1 MALVPSIAARDI
13 APAVL
18 GCFVLICLSACHTPM
33 KQTPPASVADAAA
46 AFRQESVPQPP
57 VAAKK
62 PYQVPSPNGSR
73 EDEYYWL
80 RDDKRQDAGMLAYVK
95 AENAYTDAMLAHV
108 KPLQEKVYQEIIGR
122 LQQDD
127 SSVPYLMNG
136 YWYYKRFETG
146 KEYPIFARRRQPAD
160 KAATAPEEILLNVNE
175 MARNQDF
182 FDVGDI
188 AISPDSMHMA
198 WAEDT
203 VGRRQYVIK
212 VMDLTTHVTYPID
225 ISNVEN
231 NIVWA
236 GDNKTFFYIE
246 KDPETLLG
254 FRVRSHHID
263 SANHK
268 DVSKDPVVWTQDDES
283 FYSQL
288 YRTKDENYIII
299 HTQSTVSTEV
309 WYADAHAKTLEF
321 KLFLAR
327 ERDHEY
333 QVEHANG
340 EWIVRTNWQAKNF
353 RIVAVPKGAESD
365 RTKWRDILAHR
376 DDAFVD
382 AYDVSKRFL
391 TIEEH
396 SGGLRKLRL
405 RPWTAGK
412 SGASDIFVTADEPAY
427 TMSLDVNR
435 EFDSEKLRY
444 TYTSLVT
451 PRTTYDYEFSTG
463 NRELL
468 KREPVLGGYDTANY
482 KTEFGWATA
491 RDGTKVPVSIVYHKD
506 TPRNGTAPLLQIGY
520 GSYGSTYDPEFSYLN
535 PSLLDRGF
543 VVAIAHIRGGQE
555 MGRAWYENGK
565 LLNKKNSFTDFI
577 DVTRWLAANK
587 YSDPKRAFALGR
599 SAGGLL
605 MGAIANLAPQ
615 DYRGIVAGVPF
626 VDVVTTMLDES
637 IPLTTN
643 EFDEWGNPKQKAFY
657 DYMLSYSPY
666 DQLGAHDY
674 PAMFIHSGLWD
685 SQVQYFE
692 PTKYVARLRA
702 RRTGDSL
709 VVLRTN
715 MEAGHGGKSGRYERY
730 REYAEQYAFIIDQA
744 GVRN

>member
-1 MALVPSIAARDI
+1 MATARLALVAA
-13 APAVL
+13 
-18 GCFVLICLSACHTPM
+18 FVTFCLTACNTPM
-33 KQTPPASVADAAA
+33 KQTPPASLASPNAVADVAAPA
-46 AFRQESVPQPP
+46 PVPQPP

-62 PYQVPSPNGSR
+62 PFQVPSPNGAR

-80 RDDKRQDAGMLAYVK
+80 RDDKRQDAEMLAYVK
-95 AENAYTDAMLAHV
+95 AENAYADAMMAHA
-108 KPLQEKVYQEIIGR
+108 KPLEEKVYHEIIGR

-136 YWYYKRFETG
+136 YWYFKRFETG
-146 KEYPIFARRRQPAD
+146 KEYPIYARRQRSSDPATTP
-160 KAATAPEEILLNVNE
+160 AEEILLNVNE
-175 MARNQDF
+175 LARNQDF
-182 FDVGDI
+182 FEVGEI
-188 AISPDSMHMA
+188 AISPNSKLMA

-203 VGRRQYVIK
+203 VGRRQYVVK
-212 VMDLTTHVTYPID
+212 VMDLTNHSIYPID
-225 ISNVEN
+225 MSNVEN

-236 GDNKTFFYIE
+236 GDNQTFLYIE
-246 KDPETLLG
+246 KDPKTLLG
-254 FRVRSHHID
+254 FRVRSHDIR

-268 DVSKDPVVWTQDDES
+268 DVSKDPVVWTQEDES
-283 FYSQL
+283 YYTQL
-288 YRTKDENYIII
+288 YRTKDENYII

-309 WYADAHAKTLEF
+309 WYADAHAKKLEF
-321 KLFLAR
+321 KRFLPR

-340 EWIVRTNWQAKNF
+340 QWIVRTNWQAKNF
-353 RIVAVPKGAESD
+353 RIVSVAKGAEGD
-365 RTKWRDILAHR
+365 RTKWQDIVAHR

-396 SGGLRKLRL
+396 SGGLRKLRI
-405 RPWTAGK
+405 RPWAAGSK
-412 SGASDIFVTADEPAY
+412 ADQDIFVTADEPSY
-427 TMSLDVNR
+427 TMALDTNR

-444 TYTSLVT
+444 TYTSMVT

-463 NRELL
+463 QRELL
-468 KREPVLGGYDTANY
+468 KREPVLGGYDPANY
-482 KTEFGWATA
+482 STEFGWATA
-491 RDGTKVPVSIVYHKD
+491 RDGAKVPVSIVYRKD

-520 GSYGSTYDPEFSYLN
+520 GSYGSTYDPEFSYLY

-543 VVAIAHIRGGQE
+543 VIAIAHIRGGQE

-565 LLNKKNSFTDFI
+565 LLHKKNTFTDFI

-605 MGAIANLAPQ
+605 MGAIANIAPQ

-643 EFDEWGNPKQKAFY
+643 EFDEWGNPKQKPYY

-666 DQLGAHDY
+666 DNLGAHDY
-674 PAMFIHSGLWD
+674 PAMFVHSGCG
-685 SQVQYFE
+685 
-692 PTKYVARLRA
+692 TARCSTSNPPSTSRA
-702 RRTGDSL
+702 CALAARAT
-709 VVLRTN
+709 
-715 MEAGHGGKSGRYERY
+715 A
-730 REYAEQYAFIIDQA
+730 
-744 GVRN
+744 